1 MSQFKSYANRFDEL
15 ARETFKE
22 ITETTDA
29 LKAAEEQRKAHPMQP
44 SLTPEAAARAA
55 KYEAAYQ
62 TARGTYDAMR
72 KNLPDEARRK
82 VESLRQ
88 ELAVEVGKAFAAKPS
103 DLDHDVLTLLESGI
117 LNDADFARLMHDAST
132 PTMRRLIAKYADDG
146 AAEAENNG
154 DRNMARNLRVIAQS
168 GKEDGRS
175 YLQGFDSMNDV
186 FNRSIHNY
194 SMIPHW
200 DSLTQPIVDSF

>member
-1 MSQFKSYANRFDEL
+1 MSQFKSYVNRFDEL
-15 ARETFKE
+15 AREAFKE

-44 SLTPEAAARAA
+44 GLTPEAAARAA
-55 KYEAAYQ
+55 KCEAAYQ
-62 TARGTYDAMR
+62 TARGRYDAMR

-82 VESLRQ
+82 AENLRK
-88 ELAVEVGKAFAAKPS
+88 ELAVEVGKAYAAKPS

-117 LNDADFARLMHDAST
+117 LNDADYARLMHDATT
-132 PTMRRLIAKYADDG
+132 PTMRRMIAKYADDG
-146 AAEAENNG
+146 AAKAESDG

-175 YLQGFDSMNDV
+175 YLNAFDSMNDT
-186 FNRSIHNY
+186 FNRTMRNH

-200 DSLTQPIVDSF
+200 AQLTAPIIDSF

>member
-44 SLTPEAAARAA
+44 GLTPEAAARAA

-62 TARGTYDAMR
+62 TARGKYDAMR

-117 LNDADFARLMHDAST
+117 LNDADFARLMHDATT

-186 FNRSIHNY
+186 FNRSIRNY

-200 DSLTQPIVDSF
+200 DSLTQPIVESF

>member
-44 SLTPEAAARAA
+44 GLTPEAAARAA

-62 TARGTYDAMR
+62 TARGKYDAMR

-103 DLDHDVLTLLESGI
+103 DLDHDVFTLLESGI
-117 LNDADFARLMHDAST
+117 LNDADFARLMHDATT

-154 DRNMARNLRVIAQS
+154 DRNMARNLRIIAQS

-175 YLQGFDSMNDV
+175 YLNAFDSMNDT
-186 FNRSIHNY
+186 FNRSLNNH
-194 SMIPHW
+194 SMIKFW

>member
-1 MSQFKSYANRFDEL
+1 MSQFKSYVNRFDEL
-15 ARETFKE
+15 AREAFKV
-22 ITETTDA
+22 IAETTGA

-44 SLTPEAAARAA
+44 GLTPEAAARAA

-62 TARGTYDAMR
+62 SARGKYEAMR

-88 ELAVEVGKAFAAKPS
+88 ELAVEVGKAYAAKPS

-117 LNDADFARLMHDAST
+117 LNDADFARLMHDATT
-132 PTMRRLIAKYADDG
+132 PTMRRLIAKFADDG
-146 AAEAENNG
+146 AAKAESDG

-175 YLQGFDSMNDV
+175 FLSAFDTMNDT
-186 FNRSIHNY
+186 FNRTMKNHA
-194 SMIPHW
+194 MIPYW
-200 DSLTQPIVDSF
+200 DSLTQPIVGSF

>member
-62 TARGTYDAMR
+62 TARGKYDAMR

-88 ELAVEVGKAFAAKPS
+88 ELAVEVGKAYAAKPS

-117 LNDADFARLMHDAST
+117 LNDADFARLMHDATT
-132 PTMRRLIAKYADDG
+132 PTMRRLIAKFADDG
-146 AAEAENNG
+146 AAKAESDG

-186 FNRSIHNY
+186 FNRSMRNY

-200 DSLTQPIVDSF
+200 DSLTQPIVESF

>member
-1 MSQFKSYANRFDEL
+1 MSQFKSYVNRFDEL
-15 ARETFKE
+15 AREAFKE

-44 SLTPEAAARAA
+44 GLTPEAAARAA
-55 KYEAAYQ
+55 KCEAAYQ
-62 TARGTYDAMR
+62 TARGRYDAMR

-82 VESLRQ
+82 AESIRQ

-117 LNDADFARLMHDAST
+117 LNDADFARLMHDAAT
-132 PTMRRLIAKYADDG
+132 PTMRRLIAKFADDG
-146 AAEAENNG
+146 AAKAESDG

-175 YLQGFDSMNDV
+175 YLNAFDSMNDT
-186 FNRSIHNY
+186 FNRTMRNH

-200 DSLTQPIVDSF
+200 AQLTAPIIDSF

>member
-44 SLTPEAAARAA
+44 RLTPEAAARAA

-62 TARGTYDAMR
+62 TARGKYDAMR

-88 ELAVEVGKAFAAKPS
+88 ELAVEVGKAYAAKPS

-117 LNDADFARLMHDAST
+117 LNDADFARLMHDATT
-132 PTMRRLIAKYADDG
+132 PTMRRLIAKFADDG
-146 AAEAENNG
+146 AAKAESDG

-186 FNRSIHNY
+186 FNRSMRNY

-200 DSLTQPIVDSF
+200 DSLTQPIVESF

>member
-1 MSQFKSYANRFDEL
+1 MSQFKSYVNRFDEL
-15 ARETFKE
+15 AREAFKE

-44 SLTPEAAARAA
+44 GLTPEAAARAA
-55 KYEAAYQ
+55 KYEASYQ
-62 TARGTYDAMR
+62 TARGKYDAMR

-82 VESLRQ
+82 AESIRQ

-117 LNDADFARLMHDAST
+117 LNDADFARLMHDAAT
-132 PTMRRLIAKYADDG
+132 PTMRRLIAKFADDG
-146 AAEAENNG
+146 AAKAESDG

-175 YLQGFDSMNDV
+175 YLNAFDSMNDT
-186 FNRSIHNY
+186 FNRTMRNH

-200 DSLTQPIVDSF
+200 AQLTAPIIDSF

>member
-62 TARGTYDAMR
+62 TARGKYDAMR

-88 ELAVEVGKAFAAKPS
+88 ELAVEVGKAYAAKPS

-117 LNDADFARLMHDAST
+117 LNDADFARLMHDATT
-132 PTMRRLIAKYADDG
+132 PTMRRLIAKFADDG
-146 AAEAENNG
+146 AAKAESDG

-175 YLQGFDSMNDV
+175 YLNAFDSMNDT
-186 FNRSIHNY
+186 FNRTMRNH

-200 DSLTQPIVDSF
+200 AQLTAPIIDSF

>member
-1 MSQFKSYANRFDEL
+1 MSEYKSYVNRFDEL

-29 LKAAEEQRKAHPMQP
+29 LNAAEEQRKAHPMQP
-44 SLTPEAAARAA
+44 GLTPEAAARAA
-55 KYEAAYQ
+55 KFEAAFQ
-62 TARGTYDAMR
+62 TARGKYEAMR

-117 LNDADFARLMHDAST
+117 LNDADFARLMHDATT
-132 PTMRRLIAKYADDG
+132 PTMRRLIAKYATDE
-146 AAEAENNG
+146 AAKAENNG
-154 DRNMARNLRVIAQS
+154 DRNTARNLRMIAQS
-168 GKEDGRS
+168 GAEDGRS
-175 YLQGFDSMNDV
+175 YLRGFDSMNDV
-186 FNRSIHNY
+186 FNRSMRNY

-200 DSLTQPIVDSF
+200 DSLTQPIVEDF

>member
-44 SLTPEAAARAA
+44 GLTPEAAARAA

-62 TARGTYDAMR
+62 TARGKYDAMR

-117 LNDADFARLMHDAST
+117 LNDADFARLMHDATT

-154 DRNMARNLRVIAQS
+154 DRNMARNLRIIAQS

-175 YLQGFDSMNDV
+175 YLNAFDSMNDT
-186 FNRSIHNY
+186 FNRSLNNH
-194 SMIPHW
+194 SMIKFW

>member
-44 SLTPEAAARAA
+44 GLTTEAAARAA
-55 KYEAAYQ
+55 KYEASYQ
-62 TARGTYDAMR
+62 TARGKYDAMR

-82 VESLRQ
+82 AESIRQ
-88 ELAVEVGKAFAAKPS
+88 ELAVEVGKAYAAKPA

-117 LNDADFARLMHDAST
+117 LNDADFARLMHDATT

-175 YLQGFDSMNDV
+175 YLNAFDSLSDT
-186 FNRSIHNY
+186 FNRSLNNH
-194 SMIPHW
+194 SMIKFW